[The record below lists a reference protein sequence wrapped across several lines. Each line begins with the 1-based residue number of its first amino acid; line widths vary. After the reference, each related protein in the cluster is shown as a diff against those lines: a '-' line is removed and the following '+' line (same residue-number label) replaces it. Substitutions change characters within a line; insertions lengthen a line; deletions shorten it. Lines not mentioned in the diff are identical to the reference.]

1 MYSYVRH
8 PMYGGLAMASL
19 GLAAVTQSET
29 RLALAALLWFIL
41 ERKSSIEEKELVAR
55 YPQQYEE
62 YKTKVKKFVP
72 FIY

>member
-1 MYSYVRH
+1 
-8 PMYGGLAMASL
+8 MASL

-41 ERKSSIEEKELVAR
+41 EQKSSIEEKELVAR